1 MRRSVICLY
10 AIGLL
15 FPSLFLASCGQDRSG
30 EYYALIGAK
39 TWMYEVMQQHYL
51 FYEDLPAEEELNFFN
66 RPEAFLQSVVSSRDQ
81 KNGSVFS
88 HIDSVNVSRVQS
100 DYPTFGLEGAL
111 IRNANGD
118 YVVHILYVYPDSPAA
133 EVGLK
138 RNDWVVDVNG
148 RALNTGNY
156 VEYFQRPVSSCRYRV
171 ATVKDGLPDTSY
183 IDMPAPRMINQPSVL
198 TSKMISVGSRKAF
211 YILYNSFETADEDL
225 LKVAFNEAM
234 VQSPDDIILDLR
246 YNPGGYVSTAQL
258 LSTVLAPQG
267 AMGQP
272 WMNMIFNDKTEPQ
285 TQTYTFDSGLL
296 QGVSNLSYEH
306 LYVITTSN
314 TASAAEIIINTLR
327 PYLGDRLLQVG
338 TSTFGKNVAQ
348 SLFTDESYPQLE
360 FWLTTAYVSNSEG
373 FYEYYDNGL
382 QPDYEAEEDLTA
394 TLGEFGTEQD
404 SLMVPVL
411 YHLKNGTFPVTGSD
425 PEVQSRNYG
434 RNKRKEVVYNPIAH
448 KPRRSQLD
456 IIRR

>member
-1 MRRSVICLY
+1 MRRYIRYLY
-10 AIGLL
+10 AISLVVSSLL
-15 FPSLFLASCGQDRSG
+15 LASCGQDRSG

-51 FYEDLPAEEELNFFN
+51 FYEDLPAEEELNFFDK
-66 RPEAFLQSVVSSRDQ
+66 PEDFLQSVVSSQDQ

-111 IRNANGD
+111 VRNANGD

-138 RNDWVVDVNG
+138 RDDWVVDVDG
-148 RALNTGNY
+148 RALNTSNY
-156 VEYFQRPVSSCRYRV
+156 TEYFQRPASSYRYRV

-183 IDMPAPRMINQPSVL
+183 IDMPAPRIIDQPSVF
-198 TSKMISVGSRKAF
+198 TYKTISAGGRTAF

-225 LKVAFNEAM
+225 LKAAFNEAAA
-234 VQSPDDIILDLR
+234 QSPTDIILDLR

-258 LSTVLAPQG
+258 LSTILAPQG
-267 AMGQP
+267 TMGQT

-285 TQTYTFDSGLL
+285 TQAYTFDSSLL
-296 QGVSNLSYEH
+296 QGVSNLSYDR
-306 LYVITTSN
+306 LYVITTNN
-314 TASAAEIIINTLR
+314 TASAAEIIVNTLR
-327 PYLGDRLLQVG
+327 PYLGDKLLQVG
-338 TSTFGKNVAQ
+338 ASTFGKNMAQ
-348 SLFTDESYPQLE
+348 SLFTDEAYPQLE

-411 YHLKNGTFPVTGSD
+411 YHLEHGTFPVTGSEQD
-425 PEVQSRNYG
+425 VQSRNHWF
-434 RNKRKEVVYNPIAH
+434 NKQKEVVYNPITR
-448 KPRRSQLD
+448 KPRRSQFN
-456 IIRR
+456 IR